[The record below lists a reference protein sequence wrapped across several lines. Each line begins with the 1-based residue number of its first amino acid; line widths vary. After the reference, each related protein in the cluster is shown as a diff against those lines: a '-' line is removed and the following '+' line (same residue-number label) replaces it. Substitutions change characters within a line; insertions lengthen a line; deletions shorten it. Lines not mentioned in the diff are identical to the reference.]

1 MLIFIIGTAVIALSS
16 YFVAS
21 FLSEKESSVDFII
34 SCFMLFFAQIVLV
47 NLILGIS
54 ARLHFYNIFILHLII
69 CVSSF
74 LFLRKKAQFQVLHLN
89 AGFIFNNKLLFFA
102 ISVFFG
108 FFLVKLWNKLINPP
122 VFPDVLQY
130 HLSFPATWIRNGN
143 IVNPLVVY
151 GKNDHFVN
159 IIAMTYYPM
168 SAEFYFH
175 WLMVPLRNAFMADV
189 GQAPFYILGILAIY
203 SILRKF
209 SLKKE
214 TALFLGVLWA
224 LIPNLFKQMGKGA
237 LADVM
242 ASAVFLIVLNYILAL
257 KERKGLKGFI
267 LLGISLGIFISIK
280 ALDIFWTLA
289 LTPLLV
295 YVILR
300 KNIKKGFVG
309 LAIILFFALILGG
322 YSYVNNYILTK
333 NLFYPITFK
342 FLGKTIM
349 PGIVDKDTF
358 AYLLYPWEE
367 FKIADVLFG
376 EGFGL
381 QLFAFIIPGT
391 IIPLIFIPFFRK
403 RFNTDNFLIYL
414 LIFIVP
420 LIMVFE
426 YFFYV
431 KAFWIRYF
439 FPYLG
444 AGLICFGIFLNKFKW
459 GQKYITFVGTL
470 SVLASMA
477 ELGKRQELVASIILS
492 ILLLVILNR
501 IRGYVKRPAFFLG
514 LSFFLVISLILL
526 NAKYNKEQADRF
538 PLLFKGKEAGEKD
551 IGLVWQWVHKNT
563 PHGKRIAYTGRG
575 EFYPLFGPNLVNDV
589 FYVSI
594 NNKPA
599 VAHYYP
605 DGEFRKEQDEKAWLN
620 NLKNNKVD
628 LLVIYFPHQD
638 DKFPVEDEWARKN
651 SDKFKLVFAN
661 SKARIYSV
669 SIN

>member
-1 MLIFIIGTAVIALSS
+1 MLIFIIESVVIALSS
-16 YFVAS
+16 YLVAS
-21 FLSEKESSVDFII
+21 FLSEKERGIDFII
-34 SCFMLFFAQIVLV
+34 SWFMLFFAQIVLV
-47 NLILGIS
+47 DLILGIS
-54 ARLHFYNIFILHLII
+54 ARLYFYNIFTLHLII
-69 CVSSF
+69 CVSFF
-74 LFLRKKAQFQVLHLN
+74 LFLRKKAQFQVLRLN

-102 ISVFFG
+102 ISIFLG
-108 FFLVKLWNKLINPP
+108 FFLVKFWNKLINPP

-143 IVNPLVVY
+143 IINPLVAY
-151 GKNDHFVN
+151 GKNDHPVN

-175 WLMVPLRNAFMADV
+175 WLMAPLRNAFLADV

-242 ASAVFLIVLNYILAL
+242 TSAVFLIILNYILAFREKKSL
-257 KERKGLKGFI
+257 KRFVLF
-267 LLGISLGIFISIK
+267 GIALAIFISIK
-280 ALDIFWTLA
+280 AIDIFWALA

-322 YSYVNNYILTK
+322 YSYINNYILTK

-358 AYLLYPWEE
+358 SYLLYYWEE
-367 FKIADVLFG
+367 FKITDVLFS
-376 EGFGL
+376 EGLGL

-391 IIPLIFIPFFRK
+391 IIPFIFTPFFRK
-403 RFNTDNFLIYL
+403 RFNTDNFLIHL

-420 LIMVFE
+420 LIMVLE
-426 YFFYV
+426 YFFYI

-444 AGLICFGIFLNKFKW
+444 VGLICFGIFLNKFKW
-459 GQKYITFVGTL
+459 GQKYITLVGGL
-470 SVLASMA
+470 CVLTSMA

-501 IRGYVKRPAFFLG
+501 IRGYAKKPAFFLG
-514 LSFFLVISLILL
+514 LGFFLVISLIVL

-538 PLLFKGKEAGEKD
+538 PLLFKGKEAGDKD
-551 IGLVWQWVHKNT
+551 IGLAWQWIHKNALG
-563 PHGKRIAYTGRG
+563 GKRIAYTGRG
-575 EFYPLFGPNLVNDV
+575 EFYPLFGHNLVNDV

-594 NNKPA
+594 NNKPPI
-599 VAHYYP
+599 AHYYP
-605 DGEFRKEQDEKAWLN
+605 DEEFRKEEDEKAWLN

-628 LLVIYFPHQD
+628 LLVVYFPHQD
-638 DKFPVEDEWARKN
+638 DKFPIEDEWAKKN

-661 SKARIYSV
+661 SKARIYS
-669 SIN
+669 IN

>member
-1 MLIFIIGTAVIALSS
+1 MLIFIIGTAVIVLSS

-21 FLSEKESSVDFII
+21 FLSEKERGIDFVI
-34 SCFMLFFAQIVLV
+34 SWFMLFFAQIVLV
-47 NLILGIS
+47 DLILGI
-54 ARLHFYNIFILHLII
+54 AAKLYFHNIFILHLVI
-69 CVSSF
+69 CLSSF
-74 LFLRKKAQFQVLHLN
+74 LFLRKRIQFQVLHLN
-89 AGFIFNNKLLFFA
+89 PRFILTNKLLFFA

-108 FFLVKLWNKLINPP
+108 FFLVKFWNKLINPP

-143 IVNPLVVY
+143 IINPLVAY
-151 GKNDHFVN
+151 GRNDHPVN

-175 WLMVPLRNAFMADV
+175 WLMAPLRNAFLADV

-242 ASAVFLIVLNYILAL
+242 TSAVFLIILNYILAFREKKSL
-257 KERKGLKGFI
+257 KRFVLF
-267 LLGISLGIFISIK
+267 GIALAIFISIK
-280 ALDIFWTLA
+280 AIDIFWALA

-322 YSYVNNYILTK
+322 YSYINNYILTK

-358 AYLLYPWEE
+358 SYLLYYWEE
-367 FKIADVLFG
+367 FKITDVLFS
-376 EGFGL
+376 EGLGL

-391 IIPLIFIPFFRK
+391 IIPFIFTPFFRK
-403 RFNTDNFLIYL
+403 RFNTDNFLIHL

-420 LIMVFE
+420 LIMVIE
-426 YFFYV
+426 YFFYI

-444 AGLICFGIFLNKFKW
+444 AGMICFGIFLNKFKW
-459 GQKYITFVGTL
+459 GQKYITLVGGL
-470 SVLASMA
+470 CVLTSMA

-492 ILLLVILNR
+492 LLLLVILNR
-501 IRGYVKRPAFFLG
+501 IRGYAKKPAFFLG
-514 LSFFLVISLILL
+514 LSFFLVISLIVL

-538 PLLFKGKEAGEKD
+538 PLLFKGKEVGDKD
-551 IGLVWQWVHKNT
+551 IGLAWQWLHKNALG
-563 PHGKRIAYTGRG
+563 GKRIAYTGRG
-575 EFYPLFGPNLVNDV
+575 EFYPLFGPNLLNDV

-594 NNKPA
+594 NNKPPI
-599 VAHYYP
+599 AHYYP
-605 DGEFRKEQDEKAWLN
+605 DEEFRKEQDEKAWLN

-628 LLVIYFPHQD
+628 LLVVYFPHQD
-638 DKFPVEDEWARKN
+638 DKFPIEDEWAKKN

-661 SKARIYSV
+661 SKARIYS
-669 SIN
+669 IN